1 MIKQLSR
8 NSQDDVFKWVVGVAR
23 LQAEQLGLY
32 APPGKS
38 RKPVYW
44 LEHLAA
50 CDDQV
55 AACVSRWSEFSA
67 QEPELKEELLVEAEY
82 AIRARKVSGG

>member
-1 MIKQLSR
+1 
-8 NSQDDVFKWVVGVAR
+8 VVGVAR

-32 APPGKS
+32 QPSSARS
-38 RKPVYW
+38 RKSVYW
-44 LEHLAA
+44 LEHLAG

-67 QEPELKEELLVEAEY
+67 QEPELKEELLVEAEF
-82 AIRARKVSGG
+82 AIRAR